1 MEVEPYYAPQTAIN
15 IVLDKIYGKK
25 ATMEAAEEFEAQHAA
40 EYGDDDEEE
49 PVTNEVLEQTKI
61 DKVAD

>member
-1 MEVEPYYAPQTAIN
+1 MICASEQSV

-40 EYGDDDEEE
+40 EYADVILYFKNGRLREEY
-49 PVTNEVLEQTKI
+49 
-61 DKVAD
+61 